1 MDTLPF
7 SEPSEEAFY
16 AAGKAVVDACD
27 WLIAVWDGEPAR
39 GLGGSADVVAYA
51 RNRGK
56 VVHVIWHEGLS
67 R

>member
-1 MDTLPF
+1 VDTLAF
-7 SEPSEEAFY
+7 REPSEEAFF

-51 RNRGK
+51 RNQGRR
-56 VVHVIWHEGLS
+56 VDVIWPEGLF